1 LELRLKK
8 EILKRC
14 KSNASSQPFWK
25 GIKALE
31 VSWTTE
37 GTALDVKAEILAIG
51 DELCYGRVYDTN
63 SFWLAD
69 QLTCRGVLVQRITCI
84 RDDEEEICDVLRD
97 SINRRPSFIFVT
109 GGLGP
114 TEDDK
119 TLSALSK
126 LSGRRVV
133 VSETVLKVMG
143 ERRKIP
149 PDDFLPHHLK
159 MSGTLEGAECLV
171 NPVGWAP
178 VTILKLSDSTV
189 FVLPGPPREVQ
200 ACFNE
205 HLANRVQ
212 EATGH
217 RSYARRVFVTMNES
231 ELSSIVN
238 EVSKAVE
245 GVYLKPLVSEGS
257 REQGL
262 AVEIIAFDRAE
273 EGCRQRYEAA
283 LAKLKELVVQ
293 KGKTVLEP

>member
-1 LELRLKK
+1 L
-8 EILKRC
+8 
-14 KSNASSQPFWK
+14 
-25 GIKALE
+25 
-31 VSWTTE
+31 V
-37 GTALDVKAEILAIG
+37 VKAEILAIG

-69 QLTCRGVLVQRITCI
+69 QLTCRGVLVQRIICI
-84 RDDEEEICDVLRD
+84 RDDEDEICSVLSEGVDRK
-97 SINRRPSFIFVT
+97 PSFIFVT

-119 TLSALSK
+119 TLNALSK
-126 LSGRRVV
+126 LSGRRIF
-133 VSETVLKVMG
+133 VSEAVLKVMG

-149 PDDFLPHHLK
+149 PDGFLPHHLK
-159 MSGTLEGAECLV
+159 MSSTLEGAECLV

-178 VTILKLSDSTV
+178 VTVLMLDGSTV
-189 FVLPGPPREVQ
+189 FILPGPPREVQ

-205 HLANRVQ
+205 HLASRIQ

-217 RSYARRVFVTMNES
+217 RSYAKRVLVTMNES
-231 ELSSIVN
+231 ELSSVVG

-262 AVEIIAFDRAE
+262 AVEVIAFDRTD
-273 EGCRQRYEAA
+273 EGCRQRYEEA
-283 LAKLKELVVQ
+283 LTRLKELVAQ
-293 KGKTVLEP
+293 KGRTVFET